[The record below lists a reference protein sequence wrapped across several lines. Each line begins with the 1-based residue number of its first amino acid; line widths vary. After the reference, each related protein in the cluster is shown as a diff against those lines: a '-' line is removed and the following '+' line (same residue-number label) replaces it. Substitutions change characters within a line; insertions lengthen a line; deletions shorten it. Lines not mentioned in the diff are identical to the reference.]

1 MDRETPATLHR
12 SRVGRADKMIKGG
25 SLVELVRQF
34 QSLSPTQQAEYFI
47 MIGPAY
53 VVRSE
58 YWSWRASWICRTK
71 PRQAPPNSPQFAT
84 AWQVRPR

>member
-47 MIGPAY
+47 MIGPA
-53 VVRSE
+53 VCGPKRILE
-58 YWSWRASWICRTK
+58 LAGELDL
-71 PRQAPPNSPQFAT
+71 PH
-84 AWQVRPR
+84 

>member
-34 QSLSPTQQAEYFI
+34 QSLSRTQQEEYFI
-47 MIGPAY
+47 MIGPDVY
-53 VVRSE
+53 GPQRISE
-58 YWSWRASWICRTK
+58 LAGELGL
-71 PRQAPPNSPQFAT
+71 PH
-84 AWQVRPR
+84 